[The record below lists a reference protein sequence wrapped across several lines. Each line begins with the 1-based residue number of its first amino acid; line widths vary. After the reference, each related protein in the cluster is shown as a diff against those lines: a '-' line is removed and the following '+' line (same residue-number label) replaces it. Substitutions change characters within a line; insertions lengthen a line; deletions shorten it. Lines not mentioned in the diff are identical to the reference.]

1 MSTFVAP
8 LPGRPHAPSAWA
20 AWSLESW
27 LTLLAACV
35 RRTTPCEAPPS
46 QLHAVANPQV
56 AQRSVR
62 VSTPA
67 AVLDAVLTL
76 PARARAVVVLL
87 EPSGLASA
95 APGNRMVATALSAA
109 GYATLSVALLASDE
123 TAENCSG
130 LAQGFEFSACT
141 QRAIGVLQ
149 WVTKHPSLSQ
159 LPLLVFAAG
168 TGAAAALAACAK
180 GVASIRA
187 IACRGGR
194 PELAGGQLAQ
204 VRAPTLFLVGE
215 NDGAL
220 IAMSRGAA
228 ATIAHD
234 SRVTLVPG
242 TRNLLADEHAIE
254 PVVHAT
260 LDWFAGAVDPTGETS
275 TSGGPQGS
283 LASSAPQPPGR

>member
-8 LPGRPHAPSAWA
+8 LPGRPHAPGAWA
-20 AWSLESW
+20 GWSLESW

-35 RRTTPCEAPPS
+35 RRTTPSEASPP
-46 QLHAVANPQV
+46 QFHAMASPQV

-67 AVLDAVLTL
+67 AVLDAVLAL

-95 APGNRMVATALSAA
+95 TPGNRMVATALSAA

-123 TAENCSG
+123 PAESCSSSP
-130 LAQGFEFSACT
+130 QGFELSACT
-141 QRAIGVLQ
+141 QRAVGVLQ

-168 TGAAAALAACAK
+168 TGAAAALAACASS
-180 GVASIRA
+180 VASIRA

-194 PELAGGQLAQ
+194 PELAGGHLSR

-215 NDGAL
+215 NDAAL
-220 IAMSRGAA
+220 VAMSRSAA

-234 SRVTLVPG
+234 SRVALVPG

-260 LDWFAGAVDPTGETS
+260 LEWFARAVGPAAVS
-275 TSGGPQGS
+275 SSGGSRGS
-283 LASSAPQPPGR
+283 LASSALPQPGR